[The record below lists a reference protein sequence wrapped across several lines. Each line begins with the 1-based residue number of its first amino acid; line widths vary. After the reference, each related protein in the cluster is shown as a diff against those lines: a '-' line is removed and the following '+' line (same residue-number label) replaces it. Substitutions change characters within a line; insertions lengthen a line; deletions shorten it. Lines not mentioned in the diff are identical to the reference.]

1 MKCRVKSLFKTL
13 FVPLFVILTFAS
25 CSQISSPV
33 AMTDADNSFD
43 VYSDSGDRTN
53 TGIVRFVISEYEENN
68 ARVLMPSAMD
78 VSTITEIKVSAENL
92 DDSTDTF
99 TDKTFSS
106 YEEFKNAK
114 LRLHVNRWGIT
125 ITVKNSLGTIATGAI
140 SELNV
145 AAVNT
150 VYNATV
156 SLNPSST
163 GSGTYNITVKYPT
176 PSDGST
182 ISVEGYLVPVSAST
196 VSGTIATG
204 TAGSVLLV
212 GEEGPY
218 TVVNVSGTGTSGM
231 YMLRLLFGKI
241 DESSVTLCSQNYA
254 ALRLV
259 SGRNTTGTL
268 VYNEINTPYT
278 ISYCKADGTAL
289 TPPDGAPT
297 SFNTTQ
303 TITLPDYEPGAH
315 MEFKG
320 WYLNDEFTGA
330 AVTGWSKGQKT
341 NNVTLY
347 AKIDAEEYSVVYLDY
362 SELSVFTGKTATLPI
377 KHTYGSLTIIP
388 VPAHIYS
395 GDDNEIVFNGWY
407 TNMTCTSEL
416 SKTVE
421 GDYYIPA
428 SYTGSSITGDIRLY
442 AKWSYKNIYVDPQNA
457 TGAAENGGGRG
468 YSSEVPYLNLANA
481 ITVLDNGTSFT
492 NKNIILLSSIL
503 TSNTSAFTQLNTLTV
518 SKNITVKRAATYTT
532 GPLITAD
539 NDSADNKLLGVTI
552 DGGAVWSSDG
562 AIGYAYSNAAN
573 TGVKASAPLVQ
584 INSGCSLEI
593 VANVFLQNNCSS
605 GKGGAVYCEGT
616 LNMSAG
622 KIQNNHA
629 FKGGGIYLENTAKTA
644 ADSTVNLS
652 GSALIGGTVETESGT
667 VCLGN
672 SAQNGAG
679 IFVSHGTVNMT
690 GSASVS
696 DNRACGSSGGT
707 GGGIC
712 LASTEES
719 PVTWDSAAPSRVLVV
734 NGSSAEIKN
743 NIAANKTSSSLIGNM
758 GTGGGIHVDRG
769 LVQILDGAVTGN
781 TAGAGGGGINVS
793 TYGQVQLNS
802 ARINT
807 NYIYSSGNGA
817 GIALT
822 SGNLSMNMS
831 STISSNGAKT
841 TGCTINGNGI
851 YISSGVLTM
860 YGGSKVSDTNDV
872 YITKTGKAIKL
883 ADDVATD
890 AAQIT
895 LEEYEIDK
903 TILEMT
909 AGSTSL
915 LENNNEKFTL
925 ANKPAGTG
933 WKIDP
938 DGKLRNYTG
947 GSFTIITYSFAFSLA
962 DSAGSAISEFNTGTE
977 TTIKVVPAI
986 TKDTDGV
993 TSTVDYDTIKDDVT
1007 WYIQLMYDGSLTGL
1021 ESTTDTITIP
1031 ASFPTGNYTV
1041 YAAATYSGESYDAT
1055 MALEG
1060 K

>member
-25 CSQISSPV
+25 CSQISSPI
-33 AMTDADNSFD
+33 AMADADNSFD

-78 VSTITEIKVSAENL
+78 VSTISEIVVAAVNL

-99 TDKTFSS
+99 TDKSFAS
-106 YEEFKNAK
+106 YDEFKNAK
-114 LRLHVNRWGIT
+114 LRLHVNRWAIS
-125 ITVKNSLGTIATGAI
+125 ITVKNLSGTIATGTI

-145 AAVNT
+145 VAINT
-150 VYNATV
+150 VHTASITLY
-156 SLNPSST
+156 PSSA
-163 GSGTYNITVKYPT
+163 GSGTYEVKVKYPT
-176 PSDGST
+176 PSDGSA
-182 ISVEGYLVPVSAST
+182 ISVEGYLVPFSSSATSGSIA
-196 VSGTIATG
+196 SGTA
-204 TAGSVLLV
+204 AAVEALDPEGS
-212 GEEGPY
+212 Y
-218 TVVNVSGTGTSGM
+218 SVVKVSGTGMSGL
-231 YMLRLLFGKI
+231 YILRLLFGKG
-241 DESSVTLCSQNYA
+241 SGTTATLCSQNYA
-254 ALRLV
+254 AVKLV
-259 SGRNTTGTL
+259 AGRNTTGTL

-289 TPPDGAPT
+289 TPPTGAPT

-303 TITLPDYEPGAH
+303 SITIPDYEPGAH

-347 AKIDAEEYSVVYLDY
+347 AKIDAEEYPVSY
-362 SELSVFTGKTATLPI
+362 SDASTPTLFSGKTTGLPV

-388 VPAHIYS
+388 VPEHVYS
-395 GDDNEIVFNGWY
+395 GTDNEITFDGWY
-407 TNMTCTSEL
+407 TTMTATTEL
-416 SKTVE
+416 SKTAE
-421 GDYYIPA
+421 GEYYIPA
-428 SYTGSSITGDIRLY
+428 SEVGSGGIHLY
-442 AKWSYKNIYVDPQNA
+442 AKWSYKNIYVDPQSA
-457 TGAAENGGGRG
+457 TAEDGVGHG
-468 YSSEVPYLNLANA
+468 YSPDVPYKSVNGAVV
-481 ITVLDNGTSFT
+481 TLDACTGFA
-492 NKNIILLSSIL
+492 NKNIILLSTML
-503 TSNTSAFTQLNTLTV
+503 TSNSTDMISLNALTTTNHITLR
-518 SKNITVKRAATYTT
+518 RASSYTT

-539 NDSADNKLLGVTI
+539 NDSTANKLVGITI
-552 DGGAVWSSDG
+552 DGGAVWGSDG
-562 AIGYAYSNAAN
+562 ALGYAYNGTNS
-573 TGVKASAPLVQ
+573 GVISSAPLIK

-593 VANVFLQNNCSS
+593 AANVILQNNCNS

-616 LNMSAG
+616 LNMTTG

-629 FKGGGIYLENTAKTA
+629 FKGGAIYLENTAKTA
-644 ADSTVNLS
+644 AGSTVNLS

-734 NGSSAEIKN
+734 DGSSAEIKN

-758 GTGGGIHVDRG
+758 GSGGGIHVDRG

-781 TAGAGGGGINVS
+781 IAGAGGGGINVS

-841 TGCTINGNGI
+841 TGGTINGNGI
-851 YISSGVLTM
+851 YISGGVLTM